1 MDVLLPIDSRAQGTL
16 AATSLENRMI
26 EPDTIEDAD
35 EFDGEALHVYGR
47 DISSGEWLWAWV
59 PVETLIEAGRG
70 DLLPWLDEA
79 A

>member
-1 MDVLLPIDSRAQGTL
+1 
-16 AATSLENRMI
+16 MI

-47 DISSGEWLWAWV
+47 DATTDQWLWAWV
-59 PVETLIEAGRG
+59 PVELLIEAGRG